1 MSSPYR
7 RPGALSRRDL
17 LLGLASCAAAGVASR
32 AIGADGASSAATFA
46 GGADRPAIGADGLR
60 PYAWS
65 DALKRSDV
73 VRAEVSAKGDVALVI
88 VRPLGDAGPHFDM
101 QRPAL
106 VKRGEVW
113 LCDPDLSACRRLE
126 LDDRWVWSAMFSP
139 SGRQLAALTTG
150 GDGRVGLVVWD
161 VAGRRP
167 TLHER
172 VNVDIHGRLRTV
184 GREDQAPS
192 FAQLPL
198 PFVWMGEERILF
210 IAAGQDETPF
220 DELAGPSS
228 ASIYARLRGRTFG
241 GERSVRTWTPQ
252 GTTCFAGR
260 RLMALEPDTGAMS
273 SLYTGDIRGVSLSGD
288 ARWAA
293 ILRADG
299 RVAIDPAAR
308 QQAPLRFTGAT
319 DDPMVS
325 CALALVRLDGG
336 ASFDVAGFATVGNAA
351 PSRLPVWSHDSRR
364 VAAASRLSYSP
375 AVATGDDACWE
386 VDVATGSARHWAAE
400 SAVDAEFVAA
410 LAAAN
415 PTADVETVVNAR
427 QPVTHPPTRT
437 VGQMS
442 AQAWA
447 IAPGLVA
454 KWVGNSLSLVRGAR
468 ERLVSDA
475 CRSVASPVM
484 QSGEGCLIVA
494 TREDGRFEAI
504 AVAGEGHRTHPIET
518 PVGAVLLNATA
529 DGRVL
534 FKHHAHEASRL
545 LVSAPGGPA
554 QASPFVLNRHLAEVR
569 RPRAREVERTT
580 ADGERLT
587 GILMTPTGGSSG
599 AASPVVLWAYPDST
613 PSLDSWLTRINDD
626 AAVVYPFQHLLAQ
639 GFAVFLAPLPMKERP
654 EDADP
659 LDYVSGLILP
669 WLDVLDRQP
678 EVLPGQY
685 GFWGHSDAGFAALAL
700 LATTDR
706 FKAIAAAS
714 TFPDLAQTTYS
725 ARLPYQTLDCA
736 AHLIQT
742 DRFYYEAADQRY
754 RVGGNLWTR
763 SERWVA
769 NSALFRLER
778 AVTPTLLMV
787 GEYDAAPR
795 PMEQVYSVLHGK
807 GVPVELAYYWG
818 EGHVISSPGNLH
830 DLWTRSERFFRRHL
844 QVAARS

>member
-32 AIGADGASSAATFA
+32 ALGADGAALA
-46 GGADRPAIGADGLR
+46 GGADRPAAGADGLR

-65 DALKRSDV
+65 DALQRAGF
-73 VRAEVSAKGDVALVI
+73 VRAEASARGDVAVVI
-88 VRPLGDAGPHFDM
+88 VRPLGEAGPHFDM

-113 LCDPDLSACRRLE
+113 LCDPGLSECRRLD
-126 LDDRWVWSAMFSP
+126 LGGRWAWAAMFSP

-161 VAGRRP
+161 VASRTP
-167 TLHER
+167 VLHER
-172 VNVDIHGRLRTV
+172 VNVDIHGRLRTA

-192 FAQLPL
+192 FAQLPM
-198 PFVWMGEERILF
+198 PFVWTDEGRILF
-210 IAAGQDETPF
+210 VAAGQDETPF

-228 ASIYARLRGRTFG
+228 TSIYARLRGRTFG
-241 GERSVRTWTPQ
+241 GERSVRSWTPD
-252 GTTCFAGR
+252 GATCFAGR
-260 RLMALEPDTGAMS
+260 RLMALDTGTGAMS

-299 RVAIDPAAR
+299 RVAIDPSAR

-336 ASFDVAGFATVGNAA
+336 ASFDVDGFATVGNAA
-351 PSRLPVWSHDSRR
+351 PSRLPVWSYDSRR

-375 AVATGDDACWE
+375 EIATGDDTCWQ
-386 VDVATGSARHWAAE
+386 VDVATGAARHWTAD
-400 SAVDAEFVAA
+400 SAVDAEYIAALVAA
-410 LAAAN
+410 NADG
-415 PTADVETVVNAR
+415 DVERVVRAR
-427 QPVTHPPTRT
+427 RPVTHPPRGT
-437 VGQMS
+437 VGQVS

-454 KWVGNSLSLVRGAR
+454 KWVGETLSLVREGR
-468 ERLVSDA
+468 ERVVGDA

-484 QSGEGCLIVA
+484 QADRGCLIVA
-494 TREDGRFEAI
+494 TRRDGGFEAV
-504 AVAGEGHRTHPIET
+504 AVEGDGHRTHPIEA
-518 PVGAVLLNATA
+518 PAGAVLLNATV

-534 FKHHAHEASRL
+534 FKQDAPDASRL
-545 LVSAPGGPA
+545 LVAAPGRPA
-554 QASPFVLNRHLAEVR
+554 PASPFVLNRHLAGVR

-587 GILMTPTGGSSG
+587 GILMTPTGGTSG
-599 AASPVVLWAYPDST
+599 GASPVVLWAYPDST
-613 PSLDSWLTRINDD
+613 PSLDSAMTRINDD
-626 AAVVYPFQHLLAQ
+626 TAVVYPFQHLLAQ
-639 GFAVFLAPLPMKERP
+639 GFAVFLAPLPMKARP
-654 EDADP
+654 EEADP
-659 LDYVSGLILP
+659 LDHVSGLILP

-725 ARLPYQTLDCA
+725 ARLPYQTQDCA

-754 RVGGNLWTR
+754 RVGGSLWTR
-763 SERWVA
+763 RERWVA

-778 AVTPTLLMV
+778 AVTPTLLLV

-818 EGHVISSPGNLH
+818 EGHVITSPGNLH
-830 DLWTRSERFFRRHL
+830 DLWIRSERFFRRYL
-844 QVAARS
+844 QATERS